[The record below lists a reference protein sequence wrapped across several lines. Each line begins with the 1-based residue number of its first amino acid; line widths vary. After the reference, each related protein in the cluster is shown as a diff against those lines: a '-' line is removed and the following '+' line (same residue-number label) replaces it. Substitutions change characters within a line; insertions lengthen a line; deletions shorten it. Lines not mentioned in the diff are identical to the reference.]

1 MYADRSHLRKHE
13 IKVRVN
19 DDQLAVVDSMARL
32 NRRQRAV
39 FALELIFEALEARE
53 KRMRDV
59 YAIGSR

>member
-19 DDQLAVVDSMARL
+19 EDQLAVVDSMARL

-53 KRMRDV
+53 KRMGDTR
-59 YAIGSR
+59 AIGSR

>member
-1 MYADRSHLRKHE
+1 MYADPTHARKHE

-19 DDQLAVVDSMARL
+19 ADQLAVVDSMARL

-53 KRMRDV
+53 KRMREAR
-59 YAIGSR
+59 AIGSR

>member
-59 YAIGSR
+59 HAIGSR